1 MRSEIVGSH
10 RGIPAGR
17 RRFNAASGSP
27 ISRRSWAS
35 SEARRLSIDRRDL
48 GAGLGD
54 HGGQRVPQDSFVVLD
69 GGRVRPP
76 TAAVG
81 AIGLGYGAYR
91 VGKTVKGLGRMQSY
105 LKGDAAWKKA
115 RNIALYKQ
123 GK

>member
-1 MRSEIVGSH
+1 MARA
-10 RGIPAGR
+10 RKRAGAKKRAAPRAR
-17 RRFNAASGSP
+17 RRAAPKRRRRGGSSQVGGS
-27 ISRRSWAS
+27 SRVGGALAKHKKKVSK
-35 SEARRLSIDRRDL
+35 ARTALRT
-48 GAGLGD
+48 AA
-54 HGGQRVPQDSFVVLD
+54 
-69 GGRVRPP
+69 
-76 TAAVG
+76 AAVG

>member
-1 MRSEIVGSH
+1 MARA
-10 RGIPAGR
+10 RKRAGAKKRVAPRAR
-17 RRFNAASGSP
+17 RRAAPKRRIRRRRVGGSSQVGGS
-27 ISRRSWAS
+27 SRVGGALAKHKKKVSK
-35 SEARRLSIDRRDL
+35 ARTALR
-48 GAGLGD
+48 AAA
-54 HGGQRVPQDSFVVLD
+54 
-69 GGRVRPP
+69 
-76 TAAVG
+76 AAVG